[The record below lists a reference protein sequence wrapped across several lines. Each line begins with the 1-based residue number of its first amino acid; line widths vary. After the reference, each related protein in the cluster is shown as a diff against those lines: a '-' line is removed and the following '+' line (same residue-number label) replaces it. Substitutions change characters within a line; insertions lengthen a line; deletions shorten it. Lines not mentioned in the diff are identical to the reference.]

1 MRAHT
6 IESLEDP
13 RVATYR
19 QVRDPALKREGLF
32 LVEGRTSVRCLIE
45 GARFRPR
52 SVFLTPPGLAALD
65 DVLLKLPSDA
75 SVYVA
80 KQSVM
85 NDVLGFNFHR
95 GVLAAAEARTP
106 TSLLDLPAAAGRA
119 SLLVALEQVTN
130 AENVGSIFRSAAAFG
145 ADGVALCPRCCDP
158 LYRKVVRVSMGAAI
172 RLPFARCEIWPGSL
186 ERLRACGYRIVAL
199 DPGPDAMEIGE
210 FVALHLAFAAAGA
223 AETAETAGWNR
234 IVLLLGSEGLGLSQ
248 AVLDRADVRVRIG
261 MAEGADSVNVGTAA
275 GIALHQLAAAIPG
288 ALVS

>member
-1 MRAHT
+1 M
-6 IESLEDP
+6 
-13 RVATYR
+13 
-19 QVRDPALKREGLF
+19 
-32 LVEGRTSVRCLIE
+32 
-45 GARFRPR
+45 
-52 SVFLTPPGLAALD
+52 
-65 DVLLKLPSDA
+65 
-75 SVYVA
+75 
-80 KQSVM
+80 
-85 NDVLGFNFHR
+85 
-95 GVLAAAEARTP
+95 LAAAEARTP

-186 ERLRACGYRIVAL
+186 ERLRACGYRVVAL
-199 DPGPDAMEIGE
+199 DPSPDAMEIGE
-210 FVALHLAFAAAGA
+210 FVARHLAAAGA
-223 AETAETAGWNR
+223 AETAGWNR
-234 IVLLLGSEGLGLSQ
+234 IVLLLGSEGLGLSR

>member
-1 MRAHT
+1 
-6 IESLEDP
+6 
-13 RVATYR
+13 
-19 QVRDPALKREGLF
+19 
-32 LVEGRTSVRCLIE
+32 
-45 GARFRPR
+45 
-52 SVFLTPPGLAALD
+52 
-65 DVLLKLPSDA
+65 
-75 SVYVA
+75 
-80 KQSVM
+80 M

-199 DPGPDAMEIGE
+199 DPSPDAMEIGE
-210 FVALHLAFAAAGA
+210 FVARHLASAGVAEAAGA
-223 AETAETAGWNR
+223 AETAGWNR
-234 IVLLLGSEGLGLSQ
+234 IVLLLGSEGLGLSL
-248 AVLDRADVRVRIG
+248 AVLDRAAVRVRIG
-261 MAEGADSVNVGTAA
+261 MAEGADSVNGGTAA